1 MTTPEPQ
8 SSAPQPS
15 APQSPDRIYRSPAA
29 MAGGFLL
36 LGIAGWLG
44 IDAIVSGEGR
54 TPWLALAAL
63 ILLVPLVVAFTLRP
77 AVFANQER
85 LRIRNPFRVI
95 VLPWG
100 QIEAMRSGY
109 SNEAVAAGR
118 KFQLW
123 AVPVSLR
130 GRKKAARR
138 EERRGA
144 AGAGRGGAFG
154 GGLSGLSGAGGMLG
168 GGRTAVPDGPVRAET
183 DRIMD
188 ELRELQEA
196 QAKSEAAQGEVTVR
210 WAYEVVGPAVA
221 GAVLLAILIATG

>member
-1 MTTPEPQ
+1 
-8 SSAPQPS
+8 
-15 APQSPDRIYRSPAA
+15 

-44 IDAIVSGEGR
+44 IDAIVAGDGN

-63 ILLVPLVVAFTLRP
+63 ILVVPLVVAFTLRP
-77 AVFANQER
+77 AVFANEER
-85 LRIRNPFRVI
+85 LRVRNPFRVI

-100 QIEAMRSGY
+100 QIASLRSGY
-109 SNEAVAAGR
+109 SNEVVAESGR

-138 EERRGA
+138 ESRRGTEA
-144 AGAGRGGAFG
+144 DGRGGSLG
-154 GGLSGLSGAGGMLG
+154 GLTGLSGGMRG
-168 GGRTAVPDGPVRAET
+168 GGGAAVPDGPVRAET

-188 ELRELQEA
+188 ELRDMREDR
-196 QAKSEAAQGEVTVR
+196 AKAGTAQGEVTVR
-210 WAYEVVGPAVA
+210 WAYEIVGPAVT
-221 GAVLLAILIATG
+221 GAVLLAILIAVG

>member
-1 MTTPEPQ
+1 
-8 SSAPQPS
+8 
-15 APQSPDRIYRSPAA
+15 

-44 IDAIVSGEGR
+44 VDAIVSGEGR
-54 TPWLALAAL
+54 TPWLALASL

-77 AVFANQER
+77 AVFANEER

-95 VLPWG
+95 ALPWG
-100 QIEAMRSGY
+100 QIESLRSGY
-109 SNEAVAAGR
+109 SNEVVASGR

-144 AGAGRGGAFG
+144 EGAGRGGAFG
-154 GGLSGLSGAGGMLG
+154 GGLSGLSGAGGMRGGAFG

-188 ELRELQEA
+188 ELRGLLETHG
-196 QAKSEAAQGEVTVR
+196 KSEAAQGEVTVR
-210 WAYEVVGPAVA
+210 WAYEIVGPAVA
-221 GAVLLAILIATG
+221 GAVLLAILIAMG

>member
-8 SSAPQPS
+8 SPAPQPS
-15 APQSPDRIYRSPAA
+15 VPPSPDRIYRSPAG

-36 LGIAGWLG
+36 LGITGWLG
-44 IDAIVSGEGR
+44 IDAIVTGEDR

-63 ILLVPLVVAFTLRP
+63 ILVVPLVVAFSLRP
-77 AVFANQER
+77 AVFANEER

-100 QIEAMRSGY
+100 QIEALRSSY
-109 SNEAVAAGR
+109 SNEAVASGR

-144 AGAGRGGAFG
+144 DGAGRGGAFG
-154 GGLSGLSGAGGMLG
+154 GLSGAGGMRA
-168 GGRTAVPDGPVRAET
+168 GGRTAVPDGPVRAQN

-188 ELRELQEA
+188 ELRELLEA

-210 WAYEVVGPAVA
+210 WAYEVMGPAVT